1 MMKKTYIQPETEAV
15 ALHMHQQ
22 LMVVS
27 GPGASDQ
34 TDPGMMP
41 GLDSPMPLSPD
52 DLLGIP
58 GSPLGL

>member
-1 MMKKTYIQPETEAV
+1 MMKKTYIQPVSEAV
-15 ALHMHQQ
+15 ALHMHHQ
-22 LMVVS
+22 LMAGS

-41 GLDSPMPLSPD
+41 ELDSPMSLSPD